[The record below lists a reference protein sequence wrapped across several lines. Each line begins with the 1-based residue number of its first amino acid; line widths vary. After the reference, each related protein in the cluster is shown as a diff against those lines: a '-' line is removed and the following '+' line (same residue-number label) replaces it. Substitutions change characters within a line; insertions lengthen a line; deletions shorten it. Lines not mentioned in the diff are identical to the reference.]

1 MQRCLAFIDQ
11 VLTLRIAM
19 RPSPAPALSA
29 DDIRSKLLYVRQWP
43 DFSAE
48 RDLSRIGDL
57 ARICALLSRKPTVGF
72 LVHRALDMPSY
83 EVEPLV
89 LHLIDTG
96 AVAIFQTGTEPL
108 AATSS
113 TPSATNDPNIAASPA
128 PEDGQRQRA
137 ARTFLQRLWGKLLP
151 R

>member
-1 MQRCLAFIDQ
+1 
-11 VLTLRIAM
+11 M

-72 LVHRALDMPSY
+72 LVHRALDMPSH
-83 EVEPLV
+83 EVEPLL
-89 LHLIDTG
+89 LHLIDAG
-96 AVAIFQTGTEPL
+96 AVAVFQTGTEPL
-108 AATSS
+108 TATSEK
-113 TPSATNDPNIAASPA
+113 PSATDGPDIAASPA
-128 PEDGQRQRA
+128 PEEEQRRGA